1 MRDGERPRVLGLR
14 LRARATPRHLARA
27 ALNPLTI
34 LRSRIASDS
43 PSATIAAHEIGT
55 TQVGDAE
62 DEGDEA
68 VAFVVVAM
76 GRMRT
81 QRPKGPRIRSF
92 RERASDGRTP
102 DRHRHIPV
110 HGHRWVMLA
119 RLSQA
124 LARARTL
131 PLAA

>member
-14 LRARATPRHLARA
+14 LRTRATPHQLARA

-62 DEGDEA
+62 DEGDGSSSGIPA
-68 VAFVVVAM
+68 IYAK
-76 GRMRT
+76 R
-81 QRPKGPRIRSF
+81 RSCGLVGDT
-92 RERASDGRTP
+92 R
-102 DRHRHIPV
+102 
-110 HGHRWVMLA
+110 
-119 RLSQA
+119 
-124 LARARTL
+124 
-131 PLAA
+131 